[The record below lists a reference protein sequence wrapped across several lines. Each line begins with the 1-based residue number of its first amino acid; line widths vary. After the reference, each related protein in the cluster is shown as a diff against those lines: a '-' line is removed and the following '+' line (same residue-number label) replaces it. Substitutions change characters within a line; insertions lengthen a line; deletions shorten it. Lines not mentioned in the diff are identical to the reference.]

1 MSENMKA
8 IKLIA
13 LAAMCMAGSYASAQ
27 DLIVKKD
34 GSVIHAKVTKIGTA
48 EVEYKKWSNQDGPQ
62 YSIAVA
68 DILAINYQNGDKE
81 TFENVSAREKSQTA
95 KSEADGQQSIVQVK
109 PEDLSPEAKA
119 ANDALI
125 AKYNALVELD
135 ITKRQEGKIGDKI
148 CWASAIYGI
157 KNNSLITNDDI
168 EIGFVTGHLLQRKK
182 TEPVEWQEGHGD
194 LNQALLLR
202 VRNKT
207 KRTLYVDLGNSFF
220 ISMGQATCYYVPSS
234 TTTTHGASSGGSVN
248 LGAVTGALGIGG
260 VAGTLANGINVGGGS
275 TNSTTSTTYSQ
286 RVIAVPPMSSVN
298 LPPQYFY
305 GKEER
310 TVTKGLC
317 QNKYGEMY
325 IAFPKDS
332 EKGPMR
338 FGDRYSYTA
347 DNSPLQFSC
356 VIAYSTDETCLSTKS
371 ITSFLYLREL
381 IGTVSGWDNSTI
393 KIATENILHNRF
405 RTEYRYPKEIGEFPR
420 Y

>member
-1 MSENMKA
+1 MKA

-13 LAAMCMAGSYASAQ
+13 FAAMYVAGSYASAQ

-34 GSVIHAKVTKIGTA
+34 GSVIQAKVTKIGTS
-48 EVEYKKWSNQDGPQ
+48 EVEYKKWSNQNGPQ
-62 YSIAVA
+62 YSISVA
-68 DILAINYQNGDKE
+68 DILAINYQNGEKE
-81 TFENVSAREKSQTA
+81 TFENVGAGSSQAA

-125 AKYNALVELD
+125 AKYNAPVELD
-135 ITKRQEGKIGDKI
+135 ITKKQKEKFGKKLFTS
-148 CWASAIYGI
+148 SAVYGI
-157 KNNSLITNDDI
+157 KNNSIITNDDI
-168 EIGFVTGHLLQRKK
+168 EIGFVTGSLKQKK
-182 TEPVEWQEGHGD
+182 TEPAKWIEEHD
-194 LNQALLLR
+194 YYDQALLLR

-207 KRTLYVDLGNSFF
+207 NRTLYIDLGNSFF

-260 VAGTLANGINVGGGS
+260 VAGSLANGINVGGGS

-310 TVTKGLC
+310 TVTKGLF
-317 QNKYGEMY
+317 QNKCGEMY

-332 EKGPMR
+332 EKGDMIQIYFTR
-338 FGDRYSYTA
+338 
-347 DNSPLQFSC
+347 N
-356 VIAYSTDETCLSTKS
+356 
-371 ITSFLYLREL
+371 
-381 IGTVSGWDNSTI
+381 
-393 KIATENILHNRF
+393 
-405 RTEYRYPKEIGEFPR
+405 
-420 Y
+420 

>member
-1 MSENMKA
+1 MKTK
-8 IKLIA
+8 KLIA
-13 LAAMCMAGSYASAQ
+13 LAALCVAGSYAPAQ

-34 GSVIHAKVTKIGTA
+34 GSVIQAKVTKIGTS
-48 EVEYKKWSNQDGPQ
+48 EVEYKKWKNQNGPQ

-68 DILAINYQNGDKE
+68 DILAINYQNGEKE
-81 TFENVSAREKSQTA
+81 TFENVGAGSSQAA
-95 KSEADGQQSIVQVK
+95 KSEADGQQGIVQVK

-125 AKYNALVELD
+125 AKYNAPVELD
-135 ITKRQEGKIGDKI
+135 ITNKQKEKLGRKLFT
-148 CWASAIYGI
+148 ASAIYGF
-157 KNNSLITNDDI
+157 KNNSIITNDDI
-168 EIGFVTGHLLQRKK
+168 EIGFVTGSLEQKKK
-182 TEPVEWQEGHGD
+182 TEPAKWIEGHGSHYP
-194 LNQALLLR
+194 ALLLR

-207 KRTLYVDLGNSFF
+207 NRTLYIDLGNSFF
-220 ISMGQATCYYVPSS
+220 ISMGQAICYYVPSS

-298 LPPQYFY
+298 LSPQYLY
-305 GKEER
+305 GNEER
-310 TVTKGLC
+310 TIIKGLC
-317 QNKYGEMY
+317 QGTYGIMY

-332 EKGPMR
+332 EKGLMC
-338 FGDRYSYTA
+338 FGDRYSYTD

-371 ITSFLYLREL
+371 ITSSLYLREL
-381 IGTVSGWDNSTI
+381 IGTKASWDFSTI
-393 KIATENILHNRF
+393 KITTENILYNSF
-405 RTEYRYPKEIGEFPR
+405 DVNSVWISVKKLGEFPR

>member
-1 MSENMKA
+1 MKTK
-8 IKLIA
+8 KLLA
-13 LAAMCMAGSYASAQ
+13 LAALCVSGSYASAQ

-34 GSVIHAKVTKIGTA
+34 GSVIQAKVTKIGTS

-68 DILAINYQNGDKE
+68 DILAINYQNGEKE
-81 TFENVSAREKSQTA
+81 TFENVGAGSSQAA
-95 KSEADGQQSIVQVK
+95 KSEADDQQSIVQVK
-109 PEDLSPEAKA
+109 PEDLSQEARA

-125 AKYNALVELD
+125 AKYNAPVELD
-135 ITKRQEGKIGDKI
+135 ITKKQKEKFGNKIYT
-148 CWASAIYGI
+148 ASAIYGI
-157 KNNSLITNDDI
+157 KNNSIITNDDI

-182 TEPVEWQEGHGD
+182 TEPVEWQEGHGE
-194 LNQALLLR
+194 LNQALLLS

-234 TTTTHGASSGGSVN
+234 ITTTHGASSGGSVN

-275 TNSTTSTTYSQ
+275 ANSTTSTTYSQ

-305 GKEER
+305 GKEKR

-317 QNKYGEMY
+317 QDKYGGMY
-325 IAFPKDS
+325 ILFPKDS
-332 EKGPMR
+332 EKGLMR

-381 IGTVSGWDNSTI
+381 IGNESGWVSTI
-393 KIATENILHNRF
+393 KIAPENILHNRF
-405 RTEYRYPKEIGEFPR
+405 CVNHFTTPKEIGEFPR

>member
-1 MSENMKA
+1 M
-8 IKLIA
+8 
-13 LAAMCMAGSYASAQ
+13 
-27 DLIVKKD
+27 
-34 GSVIHAKVTKIGTA
+34 
-48 EVEYKKWSNQDGPQ
+48 
-62 YSIAVA
+62 
-68 DILAINYQNGDKE
+68 
-81 TFENVSAREKSQTA
+81 
-95 KSEADGQQSIVQVK
+95 
-109 PEDLSPEAKA
+109 SPEAKA

-125 AKYNALVELD
+125 AKYNAPVELD

-168 EIGFVTGHLLQRKK
+168 EIGFVAGHLRQRKK

-194 LNQALLLR
+194 LNQALLLS

-310 TVTKGLC
+310 TVTKGLK
-317 QNKYGEMY
+317 QDKYGEMY
-325 IAFPKDS
+325 ILFPKDS
-332 EKGPMR
+332 EKGLMR

-356 VIAYSTDETCLSTKS
+356 VIAYSTEETCLSTKS
-371 ITSFLYLREL
+371 ITSNLYLREL
-381 IGTVSGWDNSTI
+381 IGTVANWDFSEI

-405 RTEYRYPKEIGEFPR
+405 CARMYDKTIGEFPR

>member
-1 MSENMKA
+1 MKTK
-8 IKLIA
+8 KLIA
-13 LAAMCMAGSYASAQ
+13 LAALCIAGSYASAQ

-34 GSVIHAKVTKIGTA
+34 GSVIQAKVTKIGTS
-48 EVEYKKWSNQDGPQ
+48 EVEYKKWSNQNGPQ

-68 DILAINYQNGDKE
+68 DILAINYQNGEKE
-81 TFENVSAREKSQTA
+81 MFENVGAGSSQAA

-125 AKYNALVELD
+125 AKYNAPVELD

-157 KNNSLITNDDI
+157 KNNSLITHDDI

-220 ISMGQATCYYVPSS
+220 ISMGQAICYYVPSS

-286 RVIAVPPMSSVN
+286 RIIAVPPMSSVN

-305 GKEER
+305 GKGAR
-310 TVTKGLC
+310 NVTKGLK
-317 QNKYGEMY
+317 QAENGEMY
-325 IAFPKDS
+325 VLFPKAQIEASCISVTDTHIQLII
-332 EKGPMR
+332 PH
-338 FGDRYSYTA
+338 Y
-347 DNSPLQFSC
+347 NSL
-356 VIAYSTDETCLSTKS
+356 VL
-371 ITSFLYLREL
+371 
-381 IGTVSGWDNSTI
+381 
-393 KIATENILHNRF
+393 
-405 RTEYRYPKEIGEFPR
+405 
-420 Y
+420 

>member
-1 MSENMKA
+1 MKTK
-8 IKLIA
+8 KLIA
-13 LAAMCMAGSYASAQ
+13 LAALCVAGSYAPAQ

-34 GSVIHAKVTKIGTA
+34 GSVIQAKVTKIGTS
-48 EVEYKKWSNQDGPQ
+48 EVEYKKWSNQNGPQ

-68 DILAINYQNGDKE
+68 DILAINYQNGEKE
-81 TFENVSAREKSQTA
+81 TFENVGAGSSQAA

-125 AKYNALVELD
+125 AKYNAPVELD
-135 ITKRQEGKIGDKI
+135 ITKKQKEKFGKRSFY
-148 CWASAIYGI
+148 ASAIYGF
-157 KNNSLITNDDI
+157 KNNSIITNDDI
-168 EIGFVTGHLLQRKK
+168 EIGFVTGSLVQLKK
-182 TEPVEWQEGHGD
+182 TEPTKWIEGHGD
-194 LNQALLLR
+194 YYPALLLR

-207 KRTLYVDLGNSFF
+207 SRTLYIDLGNSFF
-220 ISMGQATCYYVPSS
+220 ISMGQAICYYVPSS

-260 VAGTLANGINVGGGS
+260 VPGTLANGINVGGVS

-305 GKEER
+305 GKEDR
-310 TVTKGLC
+310 TVTKGL
-317 QNKYGEMY
+317 KSYYGHML
-325 IAFPKDS
+325 IMFPKNS
-332 EKGPMR
+332 EKGLMR
-338 FGDRYSYTA
+338 FGDRYSYTD

-356 VIAYSTDETCLSTKS
+356 VISYSTDETCLSTKS
-371 ITSFLYLREL
+371 ITSSLYLREL
-381 IGTVSGWDNSTI
+381 IGTKASWDFSTI
-393 KIATENILHNRF
+393 KITTENILYNSF
-405 RTEYRYPKEIGEFPR
+405 DVNSVWISVKKLGEFPR

>member
-1 MSENMKA
+1 MKA

-13 LAAMCMAGSYASAQ
+13 FAAMYVAGSYASAQ

-34 GSVIHAKVTKIGTA
+34 GSVIQAKVTKIGTS
-48 EVEYKKWSNQDGPQ
+48 EVEYKKWSNQNGPQ
-62 YSIAVA
+62 YSISVA
-68 DILAINYQNGDKE
+68 DILAINYQNGEKE
-81 TFENVSAREKSQTA
+81 TFENVGAGSSQAA
-95 KSEADGQQSIVQVK
+95 KSEAVGQQSIVQVK

-125 AKYNALVELD
+125 AKYNAPVELD
-135 ITKRQEGKIGDKI
+135 ITKKQKEKFGKKLFTS
-148 CWASAIYGI
+148 SAVYGI
-157 KNNSLITNDDI
+157 KNNSIITNDDI
-168 EIGFVTGHLLQRKK
+168 EIGFVTGSLKQKKK
-182 TEPVEWQEGHGD
+182 TEPAKWIEEHD
-194 LNQALLLR
+194 YYDQALLLR

-207 KRTLYVDLGNSFF
+207 NRTFYIDLGNSFF

-260 VAGTLANGINVGGGS
+260 VAGSLANGINVGGGS

-310 TVTKGLC
+310 TVTKGLF
-317 QNKYGEMY
+317 QNKCGEMY

-332 EKGPMR
+332 EKGLMR

-381 IGTVSGWDNSTI
+381 IGTEDFWNHS
-393 KIATENILHNRF
+393 KIMITTENILYNSF
-405 RTEYRYPKEIGEFPR
+405 CTADYYPKEIGEFPR
-420 Y
+420 N

>member
-1 MSENMKA
+1 
-8 IKLIA
+8 
-13 LAAMCMAGSYASAQ
+13 
-27 DLIVKKD
+27 
-34 GSVIHAKVTKIGTA
+34 
-48 EVEYKKWSNQDGPQ
+48 
-62 YSIAVA
+62 
-68 DILAINYQNGDKE
+68 
-81 TFENVSAREKSQTA
+81 
-95 KSEADGQQSIVQVK
+95 
-109 PEDLSPEAKA
+109 
-119 ANDALI
+119 
-125 AKYNALVELD
+125 
-135 ITKRQEGKIGDKI
+135 
-148 CWASAIYGI
+148 
-157 KNNSLITNDDI
+157 
-168 EIGFVTGHLLQRKK
+168 
-182 TEPVEWQEGHGD
+182 
-194 LNQALLLR
+194 
-202 VRNKT
+202 
-207 KRTLYVDLGNSFF
+207 
-220 ISMGQATCYYVPSS
+220 MGQATCYYVPSS
-234 TTTTHGASSGGSVN
+234 TTTTHGASSGGCVN

-317 QNKYGEMY
+317 QNMYGEMY

-381 IGTVSGWDNSTI
+381 IGTEDWWNHSKI
-393 KIATENILHNRF
+393 MIATENILHNRF
-405 RTEYRYPKEIGEFPR
+405 CTEYRYPKEIGEFPR

>member
-1 MSENMKA
+1 MKTK
-8 IKLIA
+8 KLIA
-13 LAAMCMAGSYASAQ
+13 LAALCVAGSYASAQ

-34 GSVIHAKVTKIGTA
+34 GSVIQAKVTKIGTS
-48 EVEYKKWSNQDGPQ
+48 EVEYKKWKNQNGPQ

-68 DILAINYQNGDKE
+68 DILAINYQNGEKE
-81 TFENVSAREKSQTA
+81 TFENVGAGSSQAA

-125 AKYNALVELD
+125 AKYNAPVELD
-135 ITKRQEGKIGDKI
+135 ITNKQKEKLGRKLFT
-148 CWASAIYGI
+148 ASAIYGF
-157 KNNSLITNDDI
+157 KNNSIITNDDI
-168 EIGFVTGHLLQRKK
+168 EIGFVTGSLEQKKK
-182 TEPVEWQEGHGD
+182 TEPAKWIEGHGS
-194 LNQALLLR
+194 NYPALLLR

-207 KRTLYVDLGNSFF
+207 NRTLYIDLGNSFF
-220 ISMGQATCYYVPSS
+220 ISMGQAICYYVPSS

-298 LPPQYFY
+298 LSPQYLY
-305 GKEER
+305 GNEER
-310 TVTKGLC
+310 TVIKGLC
-317 QNKYGEMY
+317 QGKYGIMY

-332 EKGPMR
+332 EKGLMC
-338 FGDRYSYTA
+338 FGDRYSYTD

-371 ITSFLYLREL
+371 ITSSLYLREL
-381 IGTVSGWDNSTI
+381 IGTKASWDFSTI
-393 KIATENILHNRF
+393 KITTENILYNSF
-405 RTEYRYPKEIGEFPR
+405 DVNSVWISVKKLGEFPR

>member
-1 MSENMKA
+1 MKTLR
-8 IKLIA
+8 LIA
-13 LAAMCMAGSYASAQ
+13 FAAMCMAGSYASAQ

-34 GSVIHAKVTKIGTA
+34 GSVIQAKVTKIGTT

-68 DILAINYQNGDKE
+68 DILAINYQNGEKE
-81 TFENVSAREKSQTA
+81 TFENVGAGSSQAA

-109 PEDLSPEAKA
+109 PEDLPPEAKA

-125 AKYNALVELD
+125 AKYNAPVELD
-135 ITKRQEGKIGDKI
+135 ITKKQKEKFVKKLAIS
-148 CWASAIYGI
+148 SAIYGI
-157 KNNSLITNDDI
+157 KNNSIITNDDI
-168 EIGFVTGHLLQRKK
+168 EIGFVTGSLEQKKK
-182 TEPVEWQEGHGD
+182 TEPAKWIEGHGSYY
-194 LNQALLLR
+194 QALLLR

-207 KRTLYVDLGNSFF
+207 NRTIYIDLGNSFF

-317 QNKYGEMY
+317 QNKYGKMY

-405 RTEYRYPKEIGEFPR
+405 CTEYRYPKEIGEFPR
-420 Y
+420 N

>member
-1 MSENMKA
+1 MKA
-8 IKLIA
+8 KKLLA
-13 LAAMCMAGSYASAQ
+13 LAALCVAGSYASAQ

-34 GSVIHAKVTKIGTA
+34 GSVIQAKVTKIGTS

-68 DILAINYQNGDKE
+68 DILAINYQNGEKE
-81 TFENVSAREKSQTA
+81 TFENASAGSSQAA
-95 KSEADGQQSIVQVK
+95 KSEADGQQSILQVK

-125 AKYNALVELD
+125 AKYNAPVELD
-135 ITKRQEGKIGDKI
+135 ITKKQKKKIGKKTRS
-148 CWASAIYGI
+148 ASAIYGI
-157 KNNSLITNDDI
+157 KNNSIITNDDI
-168 EIGFVTGHLLQRKK
+168 EIGFVTGHLVQMKK
-182 TEPVEWQEGHGD
+182 TEPAKWIEGNGI
-194 LNQALLLR
+194 LNQAILLR

-207 KRTLYVDLGNSFF
+207 NRTLYIDLGNSFF

-234 TTTTHGASSGGSVN
+234 TTTTHGASRGGSVN

-260 VAGTLANGINVGGGS
+260 VAGALANGINVGGGS

-286 RVIAVPPMSSVN
+286 RVISLPPMSSVN

-310 TVTKGLC
+310 TVTKGLL
-317 QNKYGEMY
+317 QDKYSTDNIMR

-338 FGDRYSYTA
+338 FGDRYSYTG

-381 IGTVSGWDNSTI
+381 IGTILNSNASIRI
-393 KIATENILHNRF
+393 KIATKNILHNHFCTDNRC
-405 RTEYRYPKEIGEFPR
+405 PKEIGEFPR

>member
-1 MSENMKA
+1 MKTK
-8 IKLIA
+8 KLIA
-13 LAAMCMAGSYASAQ
+13 LAALCVAGSYAPAQ

-34 GSVIHAKVTKIGTA
+34 GSVIQAKVTKIGTS
-48 EVEYKKWSNQDGPQ
+48 EVEYKKWKNQNGPQ

-68 DILAINYQNGDKE
+68 DILAINYQNGEKE
-81 TFENVSAREKSQTA
+81 TFENVGAGSSQAA
-95 KSEADGQQSIVQVK
+95 KSESDGQQGIVQVK

-125 AKYNALVELD
+125 AKYNAPVELD
-135 ITKRQEGKIGDKI
+135 ITNKQKEKLGRKLFT
-148 CWASAIYGI
+148 ASAIYGF
-157 KNNSLITNDDI
+157 KNNSIITNDDI
-168 EIGFVTGHLLQRKK
+168 EIGFVTGSLEQKKK
-182 TEPVEWQEGHGD
+182 TEPAKWIEGHGS
-194 LNQALLLR
+194 NYPALLLR

-207 KRTLYVDLGNSFF
+207 NRTLYIDLGNSFF
-220 ISMGQATCYYVPSS
+220 ISMGQAICYYVPSS

-298 LPPQYFY
+298 LSPQYLY
-305 GKEER
+305 GNEER
-310 TVTKGLC
+310 TIIKGLC
-317 QNKYGEMY
+317 QGTYGIMY

-332 EKGPMR
+332 EKGLMC
-338 FGDRYSYTA
+338 FGDRYSYTD

-371 ITSFLYLREL
+371 ITSSLYLREL
-381 IGTVSGWDNSTI
+381 IGTKASWDFSTI
-393 KIATENILHNRF
+393 KITTENILYNSF
-405 RTEYRYPKEIGEFPR
+405 DVNSVWISVKKLGEFPR

>member
-1 MSENMKA
+1 MKA

-34 GSVIHAKVTKIGTA
+34 GSLIQAKVTKIGTS
-48 EVEYKKWSNQDGPQ
+48 EVGYKKWSNQDGPQ

-68 DILAINYQNGDKE
+68 DILAINYQNGEKE
-81 TFENVSAREKSQTA
+81 TFENVSASGKSQTA

-125 AKYNALVELD
+125 AKHNASVELD
-135 ITKRQEGKIGDKI
+135 ITKKQKEKFGKKLFT
-148 CWASAIYGI
+148 ASAIYGI
-157 KNNSLITNDDI
+157 KNNSIITNDDI
-168 EIGFVTGHLLQRKK
+168 EIGFVTGHLEQKKK
-182 TEPVEWQEGHGD
+182 TEPAKWIEGHGYY
-194 LNQALLLR
+194 NQALLLR

-207 KRTLYVDLGNSFF
+207 NRTLYLDLGNSFF

-260 VAGTLANGINVGGGS
+260 VAETLANGINVGGGS

-310 TVTKGLC
+310 TVTKGLK
-317 QNKYGEMY
+317 QNKSGDMY
-325 IAFPKDS
+325 ILFPKDS
-332 EKGPMR
+332 EKGLMR
-338 FGDRYSYTA
+338 FGDRYFYTD

-381 IGTVSGWDNSTI
+381 IGTEDFWNHSKIMITTDNILYNSFIDKYYNSSI
-393 KIATENILHNRF
+393 KIT
-405 RTEYRYPKEIGEFPR
+405 GEFPR